1 MPAESG
7 GEFGIFRKQSRVTL
21 RDDRGVSSSS
31 QKEFSV
37 VISDSSVTQFPIGR
51 CTQFPIGR
59 CTQFPIGRCTTRGYG
74 PFSSDSFS
82 DNSVVR
88 LSATRSIL
96 LV

>member
-1 MPAESG
+1 M
-7 GEFGIFRKQSRVTL
+7 TL

-37 VISDSSVTQFPIGR
+37 VISDSSVTHFPLAGVQLAGVQLGV
-51 CTQFPIGR
+51 T
-59 CTQFPIGRCTTRGYG
+59 G